1 MKIAVIGAGIGG
13 LTAAFDLNKQG
24 HQVTVFEQESQPGG
38 LAAGFKEK
46 SWNWSLEKYYHHWFE
61 TDDAIL
67 SLINELGLSEYV
79 QFHSP
84 KTVVYHQS
92 GFYPLDSPIAA
103 LQFPGF
109 SLIDKAR
116 FGLITVFLK
125 YFASWEPLEKYTAR
139 EWIKRFYGKNLYKVF
154 FKPLLIGK
162 FSDYYQEINMAWFW
176 ARFKARSSKLGTF
189 EGGFQSFFD
198 QFTEILSKKGVQ
210 FSFNTRISNIRSL
223 KNRKVEVS
231 TKDNMFIFDKVLATI
246 SPKILSSITPQLKGE
261 YLNKINEQESIG
273 AIIVI
278 LSLKKQ
284 LSKENYYWFN
294 LPKTAGFPFLALVEH
309 TNYVS
314 SDNFNGEHLIYCGD
328 YLDHSHKYFSMK
340 NKEIIDHF
348 IPSLIKINPS
358 FAKDWINKSWVFKTS
373 YAQPIPRVNHS
384 RNLLQIKTPL
394 AGLFLASMSQVYP
407 WDRGTNYA
415 VSFAHRAV
423 QLMIAPK
430 SNS

>member
-1 MKIAVIGAGIGG
+1 MKIAVIGAGVGG

-38 LAAGFKEK
+38 LAAGFKEEG
-46 SWNWSLEKYYHHWFE
+46 WNWSLEKYYHHWFE
-61 TDDAIL
+61 TDKAIL
-67 SLINELGLSEYV
+67 SLINELGLSQYV
-79 QFHSP
+79 QFHCP
-84 KTVVYHQS
+84 KTVVYHQCN
-92 GFYPLDSPIAA
+92 FYPLDSPIAA

-109 SLIDKAR
+109 SLIDKIR

-125 YFASWEPLEKYTAR
+125 YFARWEPLEKYTAR
-139 EWIKRFYGKNLYKVF
+139 EWIKHFYGKNLYKVF

-162 FSDYYQEINMAWFW
+162 FSDRYQEINMAWFW

-189 EGGFQSFFD
+189 EGGFQSFLN
-198 QFTEILSKKGVQ
+198 QFTEILSIKGVQ
-210 FSFNTRISNIRSL
+210 FSFNTSIANIRSL

-231 TKDNMFIFDKVLATI
+231 TKDNKFVFDKVLATI
-246 SPKILSSITPQLKGE
+246 SPKILSDITPQLKGE
-261 YLNKINEQESIG
+261 YLIKINEQESIG
-273 AIIVI
+273 AIAAI

-284 LSKENYYWFN
+284 LSKEGYYWFN
-294 LPKTAGFPFLALVEH
+294 LPKSAGFPFLALVEH

-340 NKEIIDHF
+340 DEEIIDYF
-348 IPSLIKINPS
+348 TPSLKKINPS
-358 FAKDWINKSWVFKTS
+358 FTKGWINKSWVFKTL
-373 YAQPIPRVNHS
+373 YAQPIPRINHS

-394 AGLFLASMSQVYP
+394 PGLFLASMSQIYP

-415 VSFAHRAV
+415 VS
-423 QLMIAPK
+423 
-430 SNS
+430 